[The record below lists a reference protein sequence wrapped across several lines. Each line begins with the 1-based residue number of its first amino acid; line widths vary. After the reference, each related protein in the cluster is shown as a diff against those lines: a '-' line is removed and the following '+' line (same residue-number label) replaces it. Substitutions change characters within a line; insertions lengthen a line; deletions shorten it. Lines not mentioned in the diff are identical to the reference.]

1 MLFLTGVGSMDAI
14 TLLKH
19 QHREVEK
26 LFKQF
31 KQAGDEDARLRMKV
45 FTSIADKLA
54 AHCAIEEKI
63 FYPSVYVGDTADKLH
78 EAVEEHLGAKRLI
91 ADLLDMQA
99 EDPQFKA
106 KVSVLEEMINHHVE
120 EEESSLF
127 KTVRKLLTRDE
138 LTRLGKEMEA
148 MFDQLLQTE
157 PRLQVPDE
165 TSEAPPLE

>member
-1 MLFLTGVGSMDAI
+1 MDAI
-14 TLLKH
+14 KLLKQ
-19 QHREVEK
+19 QHREVEQ

-31 KQAGDEDARLRMKV
+31 KQAGEAETGLRMEL
-45 FTSIADKLA
+45 FTRIADTLA

-63 FYPSVYVGDTADKLH
+63 FYPSVYVGPTADKLH

-99 EDPQFKA
+99 EDPPFKA
-106 KVSVLEEMINHHVE
+106 KVSVLEEMISHHVE

-138 LTRLGKEMEA
+138 LNRLGDEMKT

-157 PRLQVPDE
+157 PRLQVPAE
-165 TSEAPPLE
+165 TAEAPPLE